1 MGELIANFA
10 VGSLVHIRG
19 VIMGRKAENVTLCM
33 GHNTPMLQCIGLKK
47 DSEFFSS
54 WSPFHSNGKVPYC
67 KECCNKMFQY
77 YLDETKSAKTALY
90 YTLMKIDIPFI
101 KSIYEIVNDRSLSGD
116 KNGKRTPINVGTYVN
131 ELRRYSKNKEIWSDF
146 SATDVDITEVDAK
159 IQTAEIK
166 QKEMKQWEIDWGIQ
180 DEVCDYEFL
189 NDTFNR
195 YTKGVE
201 FVNPQQEDLYRDL
214 CRDRLLL
221 RKINDNRYNGDETID
236 KVQNRISKTM
246 ATLKVDQFES
256 NKPKTASE
264 QSFFAKI
271 AQIEQTKPADLYKEP
286 KKYKDFNKLRQYEE
300 DMVLRPL
307 LNTLCGHRD
316 FDINIEDA
324 ERYNL
329 DDD

>member
-1 MGELIANFA
+1 MIANFA

-131 ELRRYSKNKEIWSDF
+131 ELRRYSKNKEIWADF
-146 SATDVDITEVDAK
+146 SATDVDITEVDSK

>member
-1 MGELIANFA
+1 MIANFA

-101 KSIYEIVNDRSLSGD
+101 KSIYEIVNERSLSGD

-131 ELRRYSKNKEIWSDF
+131 ELRRYSKNKEIWADF
-146 SATDVDITEVDAK
+146 SATDVDITEVDSK

-271 AQIEQTKPADLYKEP
+271 AQIEQTIPADLYKEP